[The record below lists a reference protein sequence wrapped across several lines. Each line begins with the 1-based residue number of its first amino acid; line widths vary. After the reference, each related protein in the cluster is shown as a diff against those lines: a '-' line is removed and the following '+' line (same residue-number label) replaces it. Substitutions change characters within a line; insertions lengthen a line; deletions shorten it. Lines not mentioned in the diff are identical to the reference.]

1 MRKDLRLAVSLLV
14 DPSTVATNQLIAV
27 IRHLVLELLPVRIP
41 IGMIWPMHSSL
52 WLTIRN
58 NHRGARVDTDT
69 PIYQLYDKELWED
82 FTFKERYAGWQELR
96 RYFDHVDKK
105 WNLRQHFEFVIRHL
119 STVFSQRLT
128 TSHRFNKNV
137 DKATFDENQKKW
149 FVECSDGSETWCR
162 WFIPC
167 LGFAARKY
175 LPPYPGFSNF
185 KGEVYHTGV
194 WPQYGV
200 NLKGKKIAQIGTGAS
215 GIQVIQEIG
224 DAAKELTIYQ
234 RTPNFCLP
242 MNQVKLNPEE
252 EQKKKDNGE
261 YEDKMKLTRDT
272 FAGFYYDF
280 MTKNSKFPAH
290 NRC

>member
-1 MRKDLRLAVSLLV
+1 
-14 DPSTVATNQLIAV
+14 
-27 IRHLVLELLPVRIP
+27 
-41 IGMIWPMHSSL
+41 MHSNL

-58 NHRGARVDTDT
+58 DNRGARVDTDT

-105 WNLRQHFEFVIRHL
+105 WNLRQHFEFVVPHL
-119 STVFSQRLT
+119 NTVFSQRLMI
-128 TSHRFNKNV
+128 SHRFNKNV
-137 DKATFDENQKKW
+137 DRATFDETQKKW
-149 FVECSDGSETWCR
+149 LVECSDGSETMCR

-280 MTKNSKFPAH
+280 MTKNSKFPAN